1 MTGLR
6 DTAVKPRT
14 VGNTRRLVRQTLTIA
29 RRDFIATVFTPT
41 FLIFLFAPLIMG
53 SFGAIGGLGA
63 ATVASGSDDKNRIVA
78 IVSPAQAATM
88 RSVDTR
94 LRQIF
99 RGRDERPP
107 QLVAETPGADPAATA
122 RAELQAKDYDV
133 SAVLY
138 GPLETPTILYG
149 PQGFRTA
156 DYLAELAEQTLRAD
170 RTGGGAPLSRA
181 SKNSVVRAKASIGGK
196 NQAAFF
202 TVFGIFFLTLLL
214 AGQAV
219 GTMAEERSNKV
230 IEVLAAAVPLE
241 SVFLGKLLGMFGVAV
256 LFVAFWGTLV
266 SQVST
271 LMPPTMAAGLAN
283 IGPAIGMP
291 AFVTLFFAYFTMAYL
306 LLGAV
311 FLSVG
316 AQASTM
322 REIQMLSLPITIVQ
336 VAMFGLASV
345 AASRP
350 ESSVATFAEWFP
362 LSSPFAMA
370 ARAANRPE
378 VWPHLFALAWQM
390 LWVGIVITIGA
401 RAFRRG
407 VLQSGS
413 GKIGLKA
420 LFRRRAPSPAPSPAA
435 ASPAPSVAPGG

>member
-1 MTGLR
+1 MSN
-6 DTAVKPRT
+6 PQ
-14 VGNTRRLVRQTLTIA
+14 VGNTRRLIRQTMTIA

-53 SFGAIGGLGA
+53 SFGAIGGMGA
-63 ATVASGSDDKNRIVA
+63 MTVTQSGENKNRIVA
-78 IVSPAQAATM
+78 IVAPGQGVVMKDMDARLRRVFRATEKPPELLLIETPQADTRAQAQA
-88 RSVDTR
+88 
-94 LRQIF
+94 F
-99 RGRDERPP
+99 F
-107 QLVAETPGADPAATA
+107 GA
-122 RAELQAKDYDV
+122 RDYDV
-133 SAVLY
+133 QSALY
-138 GPLETPTILYG
+138 GPLDKPVILYG
-149 PQGFRTA
+149 AQGSRTA
-156 DYLAELAEQTLRAD
+156 DYLAELAEATLRAD
-170 RTGGGAPLSRA
+170 RSGGTAPLSTPIRTLIA
-181 SKNSVVRAKASIGGK
+181 RERTSIGGQ

-241 SVFLGKLLGMFGVAV
+241 SVFLGKLIGMFGVAI
-256 LFVAFWGTLV
+256 LFVGFWGTLV
-266 SQVST
+266 SQIGAIT
-271 LMPPTMAAGLAN
+271 PPGFAQALKE
-283 IGPAIGMP
+283 IGPAVGMP
-291 AFVTLFFAYFTMAYL
+291 VYIALFFGYFTMAYM

-336 VAMFGLASV
+336 VAMFGLAAT
-345 AASRP
+345 AASQP
-350 ESSVATFAEWFP
+350 GTPLATFAEIFP

-370 ARAANRPE
+370 ARAANQPE
-378 VWPHLFALAWQM
+378 IWPHIAALLWQA
-390 LWVGIVITIGA
+390 LWVAIVITIGA

-413 GKIGLKA
+413 GKMNLKA
-420 LFRRRAPSPAPSPAA
+420 MFRR
-435 ASPAPSVAPGG
+435 GG